1 MPIGIG
7 DLVLVIQM
15 QDAAINSTNTGAYGD
30 GVARDPATGWTA
42 ISSAG
47 LYEYAVATS
56 AVPLV
61 GGGFPTLRVF
71 GPASGRFLNLITC
84 AGRYDP
90 ARRTYNQRLV
100 VFAEL
105 L

>member
-1 MPIGIG
+1 MPESGC
-7 DLVLVIQM
+7 L
-15 QDAAINSTNTGAYGD
+15 GD
-30 GVARDPATGWTA
+30 GFWLCQPFSKR
-42 ISSAG
+42 
-47 LYEYAVATS
+47 
-56 AVPLV
+56 
-61 GGGFPTLRVF
+61 
-71 GPASGRFLNLITC
+71 PASGRFLNLITC